1 MKFAKTY
8 KKSVFCLE
16 GNWTPDLRK
25 RSSVRAVLEFLNA
38 NCDLNYIHRDCG
50 TVEEL
55 AYYLKKWP
63 QKLYQ
68 SYTIGYLAFHGK
80 PGLLELDKHQHL
92 TMEELGTL
100 LAGKCKDRILHFGS
114 CNALDVDRDRIAA
127 FLDKTGCLCVCGYRE
142 RVDWISSSAFDILL
156 IDMFQYYR
164 DVDAVERQ
172 VQRYYRSLVKNLRF
186 RLFRA

>member
-8 KKSVFCLE
+8 KKSIFCLE

-25 RSSVRAVLEFLNA
+25 RSSVRAVLEFLSA
-38 NCDLNYIHRDCG
+38 NCNLDYIHRDCG

-63 QKLYQ
+63 QRRYQ
-68 SYTIGYLAFHGK
+68 SYPIGYLAFHGK
-80 PGLLELDKHQHL
+80 PGLLEVDKNQDL
-92 TMEELGTL
+92 TMEELGDL
-100 LAGKCKDRILHFGS
+100 LAGKCKDRILLFGS
-114 CNALDVDRDRIAA
+114 CNALDISGDRILH
-127 FLDKTGCLCVCGYRE
+127 FLEETGCLCVCGYRE
-142 RVDWISSSAFDILL
+142 RVDWIASSAFDILL

-172 VQRYYRSLVKNLRF
+172 MQRCYGSLVKNLRF
-186 RLFRA
+186 RIFRA